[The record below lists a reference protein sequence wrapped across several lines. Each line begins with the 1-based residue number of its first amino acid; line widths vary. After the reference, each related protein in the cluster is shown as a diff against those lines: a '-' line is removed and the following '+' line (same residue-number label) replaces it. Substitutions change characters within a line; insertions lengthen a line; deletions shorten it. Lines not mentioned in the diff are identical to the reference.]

1 MAEILQIEKKNYYK
15 KGHVASI
22 IGGFIVCFFSSL
34 PYCLYS
40 SYNTLYSLYLSFYA
54 DSKEEAG
61 AQEVLNRSLLLNQ
74 CESTFKFFQLAL
86 IIVIVLIAVYVL
98 TISTLYLIGYVQTNR
113 NKD

>member
-1 MAEILQIEKKNYYK
+1 MAEILKIEKKNYYK

-34 PYCLYS
+34 PFCLYA
-40 SYNTLYSLYLSFYA
+40 SYNTLYSFYLATYA
-54 DSKEEAG
+54 DSKEESG
-61 AQEVLNRSLLLNQ
+61 AQAVINRSTLLSQ

-86 IIVIVLIAVYVL
+86 IILIVLLAVYVL

-113 NKD
+113 NKE